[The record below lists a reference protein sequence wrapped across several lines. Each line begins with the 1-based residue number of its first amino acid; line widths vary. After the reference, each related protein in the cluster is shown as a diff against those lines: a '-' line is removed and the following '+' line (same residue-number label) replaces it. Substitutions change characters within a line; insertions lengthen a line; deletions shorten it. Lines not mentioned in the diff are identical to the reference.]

1 MSPSWAWLDEPALAI
16 LPVALLTGAFLSA
29 LLVFAVRS
37 ALRGRVSTPRIEKLG
52 GSILLGRFIMEFGV
66 WSFGPVVR
74 AAVRL
79 RIHPDVFSWASLLF
93 HLGAAVL
100 LAGGHFGAGG
110 WLLVLGSFCDAIDGA
125 VARARG
131 LSSDAGEV
139 LDAAID
145 RWAEMATFFGL
156 AWYYRQLWWGFV
168 LAAAACEGAVMVSYS
183 RAKAEGFGVDAKG
196 GLMQRHERGAWLCV
210 ATVFSGIWE
219 AYRPSPGFAHHG
231 LVLFALA
238 AIALL
243 ANATAWQRTAFTRR
257 ELRRR

>member
-1 MSPSWAWLDEPALAI
+1 MSAGGAWLEEPGLAI
-16 LPVALLTGAFLSA
+16 LPVAVLTAAFLSS
-29 LLVFAVRS
+29 LVVFAIRS
-37 ALRGRVSTPRIEKLG
+37 AVRGPVSTPRVEKLG
-52 GSILLGRFIMEFGV
+52 GSVLLSRFIMEFGL
-66 WSFGPVVR
+66 WAFGPVVR
-74 AAVRL
+74 AGVRL
-79 RIHPDVFSWASLLF
+79 RIHPDVFTWSSLVL

-100 LAGGHFGAGG
+100 LAHGHFGPGG
-110 WLLVLGSFCDAIDGA
+110 WVLILGSFCDAIDGA

-145 RWAEMATFFGL
+145 RWAELAVFFGL
-156 AWYYRQLWWGFV
+156 AWYYRDLWWGFT
-168 LAAAACEGAVMVSYS
+168 LAAGAAAGAVMVSYS

-196 GLMQRHERGAWLCV
+196 GLMQRHERGAWLCTAAV
-210 ATVFSGIWE
+210 LSGLWE

-238 AIALL
+238 TIALL
-243 ANATAWQRTAFTRR
+243 ANLTAWQRTAFTRR